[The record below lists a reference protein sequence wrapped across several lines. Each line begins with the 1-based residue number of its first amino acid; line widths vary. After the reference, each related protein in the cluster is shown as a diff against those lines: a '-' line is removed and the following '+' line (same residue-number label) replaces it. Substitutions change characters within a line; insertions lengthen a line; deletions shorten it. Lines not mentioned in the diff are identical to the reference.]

1 MIAIDV
7 KLMILWVLFIILG
20 SSLLAIYIDR
30 QRFREPL
37 LIRAGIHPG
46 QIPHYF
52 DSAPAGLLLLD
63 RHLRPIYANPSS
75 QHLLGIVPGQTLPL
89 DTHWHKELE
98 QDLLIAKQNPTHT
111 HYRLLTLP
119 DGLVMSWW
127 ICALPH
133 FHLLLLTDMSDQ
145 HRLQKS
151 TQTFL
156 SNLSHELRTPLTAV
170 LAHLEVVQN
179 SKMDET
185 IKHHSLNVVHQETQR
200 LSRLVQDMLQL
211 ARLEISEEIEKR
223 PINLLLVAE
232 AAVAQMILTAES
244 KNIDLSLEATPS
256 LPRILGDTDKL
267 RQVFLNILDNS
278 LAHCRPGDQIKVHLL
293 PESKGVRVHVF
304 DTGPGIPPEH
314 LPHLTERFYRVNHQT
329 SGSGLGLAIVAE
341 ILRHHHATLEINS
354 QNQEEPTSTTISFW
368 LPAE

>member
-7 KLMILWVLFIILG
+7 KLMILWIFFIVLG
-20 SSLLAIYIDR
+20 SSLFAIYIDR

-37 LIRAGIHPG
+37 LIRAGIQPG

-52 DSAPAGLLLLD
+52 DSAPVGLLLLD
-63 RHLRPIYANPSS
+63 RQLRPIYANSSS
-75 QHLLGIVPGQTLPL
+75 QHLLDVIPGQILPL
-89 DTHWHKELE
+89 DTHWYKELE
-98 QDLLIAKQNPTHT
+98 QNLLIAEQSPTHT

-133 FHLLLLTDMSDQ
+133 LYLLFLTDMTDQ

-170 LAHLEVVQN
+170 LAHLEVIQN
-179 SKMDET
+179 TNADET
-185 IKHHSLNVVHQETQR
+185 VKNRSLQIVHQEIQR

-211 ARLEISEEIEKR
+211 VRLEMSEEIEKR

-232 AAVAQMILTAES
+232 AAIAQMILKAES
-244 KNIDLSLEATPS
+244 KNVALSLEATPP

-278 LAHCRPGDQIKVHLL
+278 LTYCRPRDRIEVYLL
-293 PESKGVRVHVF
+293 PESNGVRVHVF
-304 DTGPGIPPEH
+304 DTGPGISPEH
-314 LPHLTERFYRVNHQT
+314 LPYLTKRFYRVNHQT
-329 SGSGLGLAIVAE
+329 NGSGLGLAIVAE
-341 ILRHHHATLEINS
+341 ILRHHHSTLEISS
-354 QNQEEPTSTTISFW
+354 QSQEEQTSTTVSFL